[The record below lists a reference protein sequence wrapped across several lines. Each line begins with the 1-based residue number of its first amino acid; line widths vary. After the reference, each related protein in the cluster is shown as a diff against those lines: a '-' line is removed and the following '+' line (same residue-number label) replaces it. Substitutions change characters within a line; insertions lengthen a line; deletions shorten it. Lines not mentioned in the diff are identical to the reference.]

1 MSGEILMHKYYIEQF
16 YASLKGALE
25 KDKKYRSS
33 VIVSMFDMNSN
44 KRMNILKDS
53 ALKAIDIPP
62 DVLNDFL
69 EDGYVRQG
77 AEAESYVLTAKG
89 AWLFERDAKILDE
102 DKLIR
107 SIDKKFFFS
116 EDIEKKLKD
125 REKMVVLS
133 LIAIR
138 AFSRDS
144 VVDLADSIRLEHW
157 GNVIKGCCEMLGKL
171 KVVNTRVDEIME
183 HKGNE
188 HPVYNLMRHLDAIP
202 RKTRGIYQPLGNQR
216 YFLDVTDGPT
226 LSTERLSY
234 LFWRVLE
241 DKLSFENEKIV
252 LEFCD
257 RIAYDE
263 CVYLFDVSRHV
274 FAVPRYDDM
283 LKEAFESG
291 CLNRSVW
298 EKQE

>member
-1 MSGEILMHKYYIEQF
+1 MSGENLMHKYYIEQF

-116 EDIEKKLKD
+116 EDIEKSL
-125 REKMVVLS
+125 RTEKNGGS
-133 LIAIR
+133 
-138 AFSRDS
+138 S
-144 VVDLADSIRLEHW
+144 
-157 GNVIKGCCEMLGKL
+157 
-171 KVVNTRVDEIME
+171 
-183 HKGNE
+183 
-188 HPVYNLMRHLDAIP
+188 HL
-202 RKTRGIYQPLGNQR
+202 
-216 YFLDVTDGPT
+216 
-226 LSTERLSY
+226 
-234 LFWRVLE
+234 
-241 DKLSFENEKIV
+241 
-252 LEFCD
+252 
-257 RIAYDE
+257 
-263 CVYLFDVSRHV
+263 
-274 FAVPRYDDM
+274 
-283 LKEAFESG
+283 
-291 CLNRSVW
+291 
-298 EKQE
+298 